1 MNTSTTPFFPPWRC
15 WQRPAA
21 APTRPSTAW
30 LHRATL
36 TELERECADA
46 LPANLLTRP
55 AAGTNSRQRIYTRP
69 RTFWCFLWQVLQP
82 QASCREVVR
91 QVQALGQIQGRG
103 TMDEGTSAYCQ
114 ARQRLPLS
122 VLESALT
129 GSARRVELQHRAVL
143 SCLQGRE
150 VKVVDGTTLT
160 LPDTPANQR
169 HYPQMANQQTGCG
182 FPLLKLVVLFS
193 LRSGAIL
200 ARYTGNKPRDERQG
214 LHACQT
220 ALAAGDILLGD
231 RHWGNFVVALWAVER
246 GVDLIARVPTASRRV
261 DFRQGQRLG
270 RLDRLVQWHK
280 LHTPAVGFTA
290 EQWARVP
297 ETLRVRLI
305 RTQIR
310 RAGFR
315 TRQITLVTT
324 LLDPDAYPAQEIL
337 QTYRQRW
344 ALELCLDD
352 LKTTLG
358 MATWRCRTPAMVQKE
373 LLAFLI
379 AHNLLRWIMGQA
391 ARQESVELRRI
402 SFKGTMDAVRHFQI
416 AMTQTTNRKQRRSL
430 WQELLR
436 IIATDLVPQ
445 RPNRREPRVV
455 KRRIKYPHLTR
466 PRHIQRDRPTR
477 HARRIK
483 SKRGLHVTQV

>member
-30 LHRATL
+30 WHRATL

-193 LRSGAIL
+193 LRSARLPDGVGSGGHLAGGPPLGELCGRALGGRARRGPHRSCAHRIAAREFSSGATL
-200 ARYTGNKPRDERQG
+200 GTLGSLGPVAQTVHAGRRLYGGAMGEGSRDATSTPHSNADSTGG
-214 LHACQT
+214 VSHAP
-220 ALAAGDILLGD
+220 DHLGD
-231 RHWGNFVVALWAVER
+231 NVASA
-246 GVDLIARVPTASRRV
+246 
-261 DFRQGQRLG
+261 
-270 RLDRLVQWHK
+270 
-280 LHTPAVGFTA
+280 
-290 EQWARVP
+290 
-297 ETLRVRLI
+297 
-305 RTQIR
+305 
-310 RAGFR
+310 
-315 TRQITLVTT
+315 
-324 LLDPDAYPAQEIL
+324 
-337 QTYRQRW
+337 
-344 ALELCLDD
+344 
-352 LKTTLG
+352 
-358 MATWRCRTPAMVQKE
+358 
-373 LLAFLI
+373 
-379 AHNLLRWIMGQA
+379 
-391 ARQESVELRRI
+391 
-402 SFKGTMDAVRHFQI
+402 
-416 AMTQTTNRKQRRSL
+416 
-430 WQELLR
+430 
-436 IIATDLVPQ
+436 
-445 RPNRREPRVV
+445 
-455 KRRIKYPHLTR
+455 
-466 PRHIQRDRPTR
+466 
-477 HARRIK
+477 
-483 SKRGLHVTQV
+483 